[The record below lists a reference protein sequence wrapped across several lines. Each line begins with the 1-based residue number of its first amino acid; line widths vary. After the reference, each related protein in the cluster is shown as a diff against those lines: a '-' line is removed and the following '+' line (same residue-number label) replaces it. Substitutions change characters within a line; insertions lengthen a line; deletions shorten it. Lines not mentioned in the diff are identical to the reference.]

1 MVAKKVML
9 NNREGLHVRPAGLFS
24 NEMQKFLS
32 DVWVCHK
39 EAAVSGKSIMNLI
52 AAGIQCGDEVEI
64 RCSGPDEEEALSRA
78 VELIEFRPG
87 RSGRWPCM
95 TGERVLYGVAASP
108 GIGIGHALVYK
119 EKPMGSL
126 EREIADPKLE
136 LERYHSAVETFCHVT
151 QVKADRVAEMAGKE
165 RGDIIRCQA
174 DMIRDPY
181 LNGQVEGRIAS
192 GQSAEAALSASC
204 DLFIDLFTAA
214 EDEVTRQRAADVRD
228 LRGGMLRL
236 LLGLPEMDFSALQ
249 PGTVLLAE
257 ELSPSAV
264 SVLNSANVAGIVL
277 GKGGPTSHSAIL
289 ARALEIPAVL
299 GLEDRVLDAATG
311 ETLIVDGNRGCVVFS
326 PGQVMKSVYEGRQ
339 KDFQQLRASLRV
351 FVGRE
356 TVTADGKRIQLGA
369 NAGSVGDATRAAGY
383 GCDGIGLLRTEFLYL
398 DRTSQP
404 GEEEQFHAYRQI
416 LAAMRGKRVIIR
428 TLDVGGD
435 KTLPYLHQPH
445 EENPFL
451 GCRGLRFSL
460 REEDMFRSHL
470 RAVLRASAYGK
481 AHLLLPMVT
490 GVEEV
495 RRAREILE
503 EEKEALRRRKVAFD
517 ENLPMGVMVETVSA
531 CLMADAFSKEA
542 DFFSL
547 GTNDLTQY
555 VLGVDRGNARVA
567 HLYSYFHPAVL
578 RLVRQVLETARR
590 TGTKVSMCGEAAADT
605 ALTPVLLTFGLE
617 AFSVAPVSLLPVR
630 KAISLWTMEEA
641 KAVTEK
647 AMSLE
652 TEEEVQAF
660 LKEHEKK

>member
-1 MVAKKVML
+1 M
-9 NNREGLHVRPAGLFS
+9 S
-24 NEMQKFLS
+24 
-32 DVWVCHK
+32 
-39 EAAVSGKSIMNLI
+39 
-52 AAGIQCGDEVEI
+52 
-64 RCSGPDEEEALSRA
+64 
-78 VELIEFRPG
+78 
-87 RSGRWPCM
+87 
-95 TGERVLYGVAASP
+95 GERVLYGVAASP
-108 GIGIGHALVYK
+108 GIGFGHALVYR

-126 EREIADPKLE
+126 EREITDVKME
-136 LERYHSAVETFCHVT
+136 LERYRNAVDTFCRIT
-151 QVKADRVAEMAGKE
+151 EAKADRVAEMADKE
-165 RGDIIRCQA
+165 QGDIIRCQA
-174 DMIRDPY
+174 EMIRDPY

-192 GQSAEAALSASC
+192 RQSAEAALSASC
-204 DLFIDLFTAA
+204 DFYIDLFTAS
-214 EDEVTRQRAADVRD
+214 EEETTRQRAADVRD
-228 LRGGMLRL
+228 LRGSMLRL
-236 LLGLPEMDFSALQ
+236 LLGLPETDFSALQ

-481 AHLLLPMVT
+481 AQLLLPMVT

>member
-1 MVAKKVML
+1 M
-9 NNREGLHVRPAGLFS
+9 
-24 NEMQKFLS
+24 
-32 DVWVCHK
+32 
-39 EAAVSGKSIMNLI
+39 
-52 AAGIQCGDEVEI
+52 
-64 RCSGPDEEEALSRA
+64 
-78 VELIEFRPG
+78 
-87 RSGRWPCM
+87 
-95 TGERVLYGVAASP
+95 LYGVAGSP

-126 EREIADPKLE
+126 DREIADPKME
-136 LERYHSAVETFCHVT
+136 LERYRNAVETFCRVT

-165 RGDIIRCQA
+165 QGDIIRCQT
-174 DMIRDPY
+174 DMIHDPY
-181 LNGQVEGRIAS
+181 MSGQVEGRIAL

-204 DLFIDLFTAA
+204 DLFIDLFTASD
-214 EDEVTRQRAADVRD
+214 DEIIRQRAADVRD

-264 SVLNSANVAGIVL
+264 SVLNSANVEGIVL

-299 GLEDRVLDAATG
+299 GVEDRVMDTTPG
-311 ETLIVDGNRGCVVFS
+311 EAVIVDGNRGCVVFS
-326 PGQVMKSVYEGRQ
+326 PSPEMKTVYENRQ
-339 KDFQQLRASLRV
+339 KDFQQLRASLRE

-356 TVTADGKRIQLGA
+356 TRTADGERIQLAA
-369 NAGSVGDATRAAGY
+369 NAGGVGDATRAAGY
-383 GCDGIGLLRTEFLYL
+383 GCDGIGLVRTEFLYL

-404 GEEEQFHAYRQI
+404 GEDEQFHAYRQI
-416 LAAMRGKRVIIR
+416 LSAMRGKPVIIR

-435 KTLPYLHQPH
+435 KNLPYLPQVK
-445 EENPFL
+445 EDNPFL

-460 REEDMFRSHL
+460 REEDMFRVHL

-481 AHLLLPMVT
+481 ARLLLPMVT

-495 RRAREILE
+495 RHAREILE
-503 EEKEALRRRKVAFD
+503 EEKEVLRRKKIAFD
-517 ENLPMGVMVETVSA
+517 DNLPVGVMIETVAA
-531 CLMADAFSKEA
+531 CLMAEAFAKEA

-567 HLYSYFHPAVL
+567 HLYSYFHPGVL
-578 RLVRQVLETARR
+578 RMVRQVLETAQR

-605 ALTPVLLTFGLE
+605 ALTPVWLSFGLKE
-617 AFSVAPVSLLPVR
+617 FSVAPVSLLPVR
-630 KAISLWTMEEA
+630 KAISLWTSKEA
-641 KAVTEK
+641 KEVTEE

-652 TEEEVQAF
+652 TEEEVREF
-660 LKEHEKK
+660 LKAHEK

>member
-1 MVAKKVML
+1 
-9 NNREGLHVRPAGLFS
+9 
-24 NEMQKFLS
+24 
-32 DVWVCHK
+32 
-39 EAAVSGKSIMNLI
+39 
-52 AAGIQCGDEVEI
+52 
-64 RCSGPDEEEALSRA
+64 
-78 VELIEFRPG
+78 
-87 RSGRWPCM
+87 M

-108 GIGIGHALVYK
+108 GIGFGHALVYK

-126 EREIADPKLE
+126 EREVADPKLE
-136 LERYHSAVETFCHVT
+136 LERYHNAVETFCRVT
-151 QVKADRVAEMAGKE
+151 RIKADRVSEMAGKDQ
-165 RGDIIRCQA
+165 GDIIRCQIA
-174 DMIRDPY
+174 MIQDPY
-181 LNGQVEGRIAS
+181 MSGQVEGRIAM

-204 DLFIDLFTAA
+204 DLFIDIFTAA
-214 EDEVTRQRAADVRD
+214 EDELTRQRAADVRD
-228 LRGGMLRL
+228 LRGSMLRL
-236 LLGLPEMDFSALQ
+236 LLGLPEVDFSALQ

-481 AHLLLPMVT
+481 AQLLLPMVT

>member
-1 MVAKKVML
+1 
-9 NNREGLHVRPAGLFS
+9 
-24 NEMQKFLS
+24 
-32 DVWVCHK
+32 
-39 EAAVSGKSIMNLI
+39 
-52 AAGIQCGDEVEI
+52 
-64 RCSGPDEEEALSRA
+64 
-78 VELIEFRPG
+78 
-87 RSGRWPCM
+87 M

-108 GIGIGHALVYK
+108 GIGIGQALIYK
-119 EKPMGSL
+119 EKPMDSL

-136 LERYHSAVETFCHVT
+136 LERYRSAVETFCRVT

-165 RGDIIRCQA
+165 QGDIIRCQA

-181 LNGQVEGRIAS
+181 MNGQVEGRIAS

-204 DLFIDLFTAA
+204 DLFIDLFTAS
-214 EDEVTRQRAADVRD
+214 EDEITRQRAADIRD
-228 LRGGMLRL
+228 LRGSMLRL

-249 PGTVLLAE
+249 PGTVLMAE

-299 GLEDRVLDAATG
+299 GLEDRVMDVAPG
-311 ETLIVDGNRGCVVFS
+311 ETVIVDGNRGCVVFS
-326 PGQVMKSVYEGRQ
+326 PGHVMKTVYRGRQ
-339 KDFQQLRASLRV
+339 KDFQELCASMRV

-356 TVTADGKRIQLGA
+356 TVTADGERILLSA
-369 NAGSVGDATRAAGY
+369 NAGSIGDAVRAGGY

-416 LAAMRGKRVIIR
+416 LAAMGGKRVIIR

-435 KTLPYLHQPH
+435 KTLPYLNQPH
-445 EENPFL
+445 EDNPFL

-460 REEDMFRSHL
+460 REEELFRSHL

-481 AHLLLPMVT
+481 AQLLLPMAT

-495 RRAREILE
+495 RRAKEILE
-503 EEKEALRRRKVAFD
+503 EEKEGFRKRDIVFD
-517 ENLPMGVMVETVSA
+517 EHLPIGVMVETVSA
-531 CLMADAFSKEA
+531 CLMADSLAKEA

-578 RLVRQVLETARR
+578 RMVRQVLESARKNDIPV
-590 TGTKVSMCGEAAADT
+590 GMCGEAAADT
-605 ALTPVLLTFGLE
+605 ALTPVLLSFGLK
-617 AFSVAPVSLLPVR
+617 AFSVAPASLLPVR
-630 KAISLWTMEEA
+630 KTISLWSKEEA
-641 KAVTEK
+641 ETVTEE

-652 TEEEVQAF
+652 TEEEVRLF
-660 LKEHEKK
+660 LQEHRK

>member
-1 MVAKKVML
+1 
-9 NNREGLHVRPAGLFS
+9 
-24 NEMQKFLS
+24 
-32 DVWVCHK
+32 
-39 EAAVSGKSIMNLI
+39 
-52 AAGIQCGDEVEI
+52 
-64 RCSGPDEEEALSRA
+64 
-78 VELIEFRPG
+78 
-87 RSGRWPCM
+87 M

-108 GIGIGHALVYK
+108 GIGIGQALIYK
-119 EKPMGSL
+119 EKPMDSL

-136 LERYHSAVETFCHVT
+136 LERYRSAVETFCRVT

-165 RGDIIRCQA
+165 QGDIIRCQA

-181 LNGQVEGRIAS
+181 MNGQVEGRIAS

-204 DLFIDLFTAA
+204 DLFIDLFTAS
-214 EDEVTRQRAADVRD
+214 EDEITRQRAADIRD
-228 LRGGMLRL
+228 LRGSMLRL

-249 PGTVLLAE
+249 PGTVLMAE

-299 GLEDRVLDAATG
+299 GLEDRVMDVAPG
-311 ETLIVDGNRGCVVFS
+311 ETVIVDGNRGCVVFS
-326 PGQVMKSVYEGRQ
+326 PGHVMKTVYRGRQ
-339 KDFQQLRASLRV
+339 KDFQEVRASMRV
-351 FVGRE
+351 FVGRD
-356 TVTADGKRIQLGA
+356 TVSADGERIVLSA
-369 NAGSVGDATRAAGY
+369 NAGSIGDAVRAGGY

-416 LAAMRGKRVIIR
+416 LAAMGGKRVIIR

-435 KTLPYLHQPH
+435 KTLPYLNQPH
-445 EENPFL
+445 EDNPFL

-460 REEDMFRSHL
+460 REEELFRSHL

-481 AHLLLPMVT
+481 AQLLLPMAT

-495 RRAREILE
+495 RRAKEILE
-503 EEKEALRRRKVAFD
+503 EEKEGFRKRDIVFD
-517 ENLPMGVMVETVSA
+517 EHLPIGVMVETVSA
-531 CLMADAFSKEA
+531 CLMADSLAKEA

-578 RLVRQVLETARR
+578 RMVRQVLESARKNDIPV
-590 TGTKVSMCGEAAADT
+590 GMCGEAAADT
-605 ALTPVLLTFGLE
+605 ALTPVLLSFGLK
-617 AFSVAPVSLLPVR
+617 AFSVAPASLLPVR
-630 KAISLWTMEEA
+630 KTISLWSKEEA
-641 KAVTEK
+641 ETVTEE

-652 TEEEVQAF
+652 TEEEVRLF
-660 LKEHEKK
+660 LQEHRK

>member
-1 MVAKKVML
+1 
-9 NNREGLHVRPAGLFS
+9 
-24 NEMQKFLS
+24 
-32 DVWVCHK
+32 
-39 EAAVSGKSIMNLI
+39 
-52 AAGIQCGDEVEI
+52 
-64 RCSGPDEEEALSRA
+64 
-78 VELIEFRPG
+78 
-87 RSGRWPCM
+87 M

-151 QVKADRVAEMAGKE
+151 QVKADCVAEMAGKE

-481 AHLLLPMVT
+481 AQLLLPMVT

>member
-1 MVAKKVML
+1 M
-9 NNREGLHVRPAGLFS
+9 
-24 NEMQKFLS
+24 
-32 DVWVCHK
+32 
-39 EAAVSGKSIMNLI
+39 
-52 AAGIQCGDEVEI
+52 
-64 RCSGPDEEEALSRA
+64 
-78 VELIEFRPG
+78 
-87 RSGRWPCM
+87 
-95 TGERVLYGVAASP
+95 LYGVAGSP

-126 EREIADPKLE
+126 EREIADPKME
-136 LERYHSAVETFCHVT
+136 LERYRNAVETFCRVT

-165 RGDIIRCQA
+165 QGDIIRCQT
-174 DMIRDPY
+174 DMIHDPY
-181 LNGQVEGRIAS
+181 MSGQVEGRIAL

-204 DLFIDLFTAA
+204 DLFIDLFTAS
-214 EDEVTRQRAADVRD
+214 EDEIIRQRAADVRD

-264 SVLNSANVAGIVL
+264 SVLNSANVEGIVL

-299 GLEDRVLDAATG
+299 GVEDRVMDTAPG
-311 ETLIVDGNRGCVVFS
+311 EAVIVDGNRGCVVFS
-326 PGQVMKSVYEGRQ
+326 PSPEMKTVYENRQ
-339 KDFQQLRASLRV
+339 KDFQQLRASLRE

-356 TVTADGKRIQLGA
+356 TRTADGERIQLAA
-369 NAGSVGDATRAAGY
+369 NAGGVGDATRAAGY
-383 GCDGIGLLRTEFLYL
+383 GCDGIGLVRTEFLYL

-404 GEEEQFHAYRQI
+404 GEDEQFHAYRQI
-416 LAAMRGKRVIIR
+416 LSAMHGKPVIIR

-435 KTLPYLHQPH
+435 KNLPYLPQVK
-445 EENPFL
+445 EDNPFL

-460 REEDMFRSHL
+460 REEDMFRVHL

-481 AHLLLPMVT
+481 ARLLLPMVT

-495 RRAREILE
+495 RHAREILE
-503 EEKEALRRRKVAFD
+503 EEKEVLRRKKIAFD
-517 ENLPMGVMVETVSA
+517 ENLPVGVMIETVAA
-531 CLMADAFSKEA
+531 CLMAEAFAKEA

-567 HLYSYFHPAVL
+567 HLYSYFHPGVL
-578 RLVRQVLETARR
+578 RMVRQVLETAQR

-605 ALTPVLLTFGLE
+605 ALTPVWLSFGLKE
-617 AFSVAPVSLLPVR
+617 FSVAPVSLLPVR
-630 KAISLWTMEEA
+630 KAISLWTSKEA
-641 KAVTEK
+641 KEVTEE

-652 TEEEVQAF
+652 TEEEVREF
-660 LKEHEKK
+660 LKAHEK

>member
-1 MVAKKVML
+1 M
-9 NNREGLHVRPAGLFS
+9 
-24 NEMQKFLS
+24 
-32 DVWVCHK
+32 
-39 EAAVSGKSIMNLI
+39 
-52 AAGIQCGDEVEI
+52 
-64 RCSGPDEEEALSRA
+64 
-78 VELIEFRPG
+78 
-87 RSGRWPCM
+87 
-95 TGERVLYGVAASP
+95 
-108 GIGIGHALVYK
+108 
-119 EKPMGSL
+119 
-126 EREIADPKLE
+126 
-136 LERYHSAVETFCHVT
+136 
-151 QVKADRVAEMAGKE
+151 
-165 RGDIIRCQA
+165 
-174 DMIRDPY
+174 
-181 LNGQVEGRIAS
+181 EGRIAS

-277 GKGGPTSHSAIL
+277 GKGGPTSNSAIL

-652 TEEEVQAF
+652 TEEEIQAF

>member
-1 MVAKKVML
+1 
-9 NNREGLHVRPAGLFS
+9 
-24 NEMQKFLS
+24 
-32 DVWVCHK
+32 
-39 EAAVSGKSIMNLI
+39 
-52 AAGIQCGDEVEI
+52 
-64 RCSGPDEEEALSRA
+64 
-78 VELIEFRPG
+78 
-87 RSGRWPCM
+87 M

-151 QVKADRVAEMAGKE
+151 QVKADCVAEMAGKE

-204 DLFIDLFTAA
+204 DLFIDLFTAS
-214 EDEVTRQRAADVRD
+214 EDEIIRQRAADVRD

>member
-1 MVAKKVML
+1 
-9 NNREGLHVRPAGLFS
+9 
-24 NEMQKFLS
+24 
-32 DVWVCHK
+32 
-39 EAAVSGKSIMNLI
+39 
-52 AAGIQCGDEVEI
+52 
-64 RCSGPDEEEALSRA
+64 
-78 VELIEFRPG
+78 
-87 RSGRWPCM
+87 M

-151 QVKADRVAEMAGKE
+151 QVKADRVAEMDGKE

>member
-1 MVAKKVML
+1 
-9 NNREGLHVRPAGLFS
+9 
-24 NEMQKFLS
+24 
-32 DVWVCHK
+32 
-39 EAAVSGKSIMNLI
+39 
-52 AAGIQCGDEVEI
+52 
-64 RCSGPDEEEALSRA
+64 
-78 VELIEFRPG
+78 
-87 RSGRWPCM
+87 M
-95 TGERVLYGVAASP
+95 TGERLLYGVAGSP

-126 EREIADPKLE
+126 DREISDPKME
-136 LERYHSAVETFCHVT
+136 LERYHNAVETFCRVT

-165 RGDIIRCQA
+165 QGDIIRCQT

-181 LNGQVEGRIAS
+181 MSGQVEGRIAL

-204 DLFIDLFTAA
+204 DLFIDLFTASD
-214 EDEVTRQRAADVRD
+214 DEIIRQRAADVRD

-299 GLEDRVLDAATG
+299 GVEDRVLDTAPG
-311 ETLIVDGNRGCVVFS
+311 EAVIVDGNRGCVVFS
-326 PGQVMKSVYEGRQ
+326 PSPEMRSVYENRQ
-339 KDFQQLRASLRV
+339 NDFLQLRASLRV

-356 TVTADGKRIQLGA
+356 TRTADGERIQLAA

-383 GCDGIGLLRTEFLYL
+383 GCDGIGLVRTEFLYL

-416 LAAMRGKRVIIR
+416 LSAMHGKRVIIR

-435 KTLPYLHQPH
+435 KTLPYLAQVK
-445 EENPFL
+445 EDNPFL

-460 REEDMFRSHL
+460 REEDMFRVHL
-470 RAVLRASAYGK
+470 RAVLRASAFGK
-481 AHLLLPMVT
+481 AQLLLPMVT

-495 RRAREILE
+495 RQAREILE
-503 EEKEALRRRKVAFD
+503 EEKEALRRRGIAFD
-517 ENLPMGVMVETVSA
+517 ENLPVGVMVETVAA
-531 CLMADAFSKEA
+531 CLMADVLSKEA

-567 HLYSYFHPAVL
+567 HLYSYFHPGVL
-578 RLVRQVLETARR
+578 RLVRQVLEMARS
-590 TGTKVSMCGEAAADT
+590 TGTKVSMCGEAAGDT
-605 ALTPVLLTFGLE
+605 ALTPVLLSFGLKE
-617 AFSVAPVSLLPVR
+617 FSVAPVSLLPVR
-630 KAISLWTMEEA
+630 KAISLWTAKEA
-641 KAVTEK
+641 KAVTEE
-647 AMSLE
+647 AMSLG
-652 TEEEVQAF
+652 TEEEVREF
-660 LKEHEKK
+660 LRAHEK

>member
-1 MVAKKVML
+1 
-9 NNREGLHVRPAGLFS
+9 
-24 NEMQKFLS
+24 
-32 DVWVCHK
+32 
-39 EAAVSGKSIMNLI
+39 
-52 AAGIQCGDEVEI
+52 
-64 RCSGPDEEEALSRA
+64 
-78 VELIEFRPG
+78 
-87 RSGRWPCM
+87 M

-108 GIGIGHALVYK
+108 GIGIGQALIYK
-119 EKPMGSL
+119 EKPMDSL

-136 LERYHSAVETFCHVT
+136 LERYRSAVETFCRVT

-165 RGDIIRCQA
+165 QGDIIRCQA

-181 LNGQVEGRIAS
+181 MNGQVEGRIAS

-204 DLFIDLFTAA
+204 DLFIDLFTAS
-214 EDEVTRQRAADVRD
+214 EDEITRQRAADIRD
-228 LRGGMLRL
+228 LRGSMLRL

-249 PGTVLLAE
+249 PGTVLMAE

-299 GLEDRVLDAATG
+299 GLEDRVMDVAPG
-311 ETLIVDGNRGCVVFS
+311 ETVIVDGNRGCVVFS
-326 PGQVMKSVYEGRQ
+326 PGHVMKTVYRGRQ
-339 KDFQQLRASLRV
+339 KDFQELRASMRV

-356 TVTADGKRIQLGA
+356 TVTADGERILLSA
-369 NAGSVGDATRAAGY
+369 NAGSIGDAVRAGGY

-416 LAAMRGKRVIIR
+416 LAAMGGKRVIIR

-435 KTLPYLHQPH
+435 KTLPYLNQPH
-445 EENPFL
+445 EDNPFL

-460 REEDMFRSHL
+460 REEELFRSHL

-481 AHLLLPMVT
+481 AQLLLPMAT

-495 RRAREILE
+495 RRAKEILE
-503 EEKEALRRRKVAFD
+503 EEKEGFRKRDIVFD
-517 ENLPMGVMVETVSA
+517 EHLPIGVMVETVSA
-531 CLMADAFSKEA
+531 CLMADSLAKEA

-578 RLVRQVLETARR
+578 RMVRQVLESARKNDIPV
-590 TGTKVSMCGEAAADT
+590 GMCGEAAADT
-605 ALTPVLLTFGLE
+605 ALTPVLLSFGLK
-617 AFSVAPVSLLPVR
+617 AFSVAPASLLPVR
-630 KAISLWTMEEA
+630 KTISLWSKEEA
-641 KAVTEK
+641 ETVTEE

-652 TEEEVQAF
+652 TEEEVRLF
-660 LKEHEKK
+660 LEEHRK

>member
-1 MVAKKVML
+1 
-9 NNREGLHVRPAGLFS
+9 
-24 NEMQKFLS
+24 
-32 DVWVCHK
+32 
-39 EAAVSGKSIMNLI
+39 
-52 AAGIQCGDEVEI
+52 
-64 RCSGPDEEEALSRA
+64 
-78 VELIEFRPG
+78 
-87 RSGRWPCM
+87 M

-108 GIGIGHALVYK
+108 GIGIGQALIYK
-119 EKPMGSL
+119 EKPMDSL

-136 LERYHSAVETFCHVT
+136 LERYRSAVETFCRVT

-165 RGDIIRCQA
+165 QGDIIRCQA

-181 LNGQVEGRIAS
+181 MNGQVEGRIAS

-204 DLFIDLFTAA
+204 DLFIDLFTAS
-214 EDEVTRQRAADVRD
+214 EDEITRQRAADIRD
-228 LRGGMLRL
+228 LRGSMLRL

-249 PGTVLLAE
+249 PGTVLMAE

-299 GLEDRVLDAATG
+299 GLEDRVMDAASG
-311 ETLIVDGNRGCVVFS
+311 ETVIVDGNRGCVVFS
-326 PGQVMKSVYEGRQ
+326 PGHVMKTVYKGRQ
-339 KDFQQLRASLRV
+339 KDFQELRASMRV
-351 FVGRE
+351 FVGRD
-356 TVTADGKRIQLGA
+356 TVTADGERIQLAA
-369 NAGSVGDATRAAGY
+369 NAGSVGDAVRAAGY

-416 LAAMRGKRVIIR
+416 LAAMRDKRVIIR

-435 KTLPYLHQPH
+435 KTLSYLNQPH
-445 EENPFL
+445 EDNPFL

-460 REEDMFRSHL
+460 REEGMFRSHL

-481 AHLLLPMVT
+481 AHLLFPMVT

-495 RRAREILE
+495 RRAKEILE
-503 EEKEALRRRKVAFD
+503 EEKEGFRKRNIDFD
-517 ENLPMGVMVETVSA
+517 ENLPIGVMVETVSA
-531 CLMADAFSKEA
+531 CLMADSLAKEA

-578 RLVRQVLETARR
+578 RMIRQVLEAARKNNIPV
-590 TGTKVSMCGEAAADT
+590 GMCGEAAADT
-605 ALTPVLLTFGLE
+605 ALTPVLLTFGLK

-630 KAISLWTMEEA
+630 KTISLWSKEEA
-641 KAVTEK
+641 KAVTEE
-647 AMSLE
+647 AMALE
-652 TEEEVQAF
+652 TEEEVREF
-660 LKEHEKK
+660 LRERQKK

>member
-1 MVAKKVML
+1 
-9 NNREGLHVRPAGLFS
+9 
-24 NEMQKFLS
+24 
-32 DVWVCHK
+32 
-39 EAAVSGKSIMNLI
+39 
-52 AAGIQCGDEVEI
+52 
-64 RCSGPDEEEALSRA
+64 
-78 VELIEFRPG
+78 
-87 RSGRWPCM
+87 M
-95 TGERVLYGVAASP
+95 TGERVLYGVAGSP

-126 EREIADPKLE
+126 EREIADPKME
-136 LERYHSAVETFCHVT
+136 LERYRNAVETFCRVT

-165 RGDIIRCQA
+165 QGDIIRCQT
-174 DMIRDPY
+174 DMIHDPY
-181 LNGQVEGRIAS
+181 MSGQVEGRIAL

-204 DLFIDLFTAA
+204 DLFIDLFTASD
-214 EDEVTRQRAADVRD
+214 DEIIRQRAADVRD

-236 LLGLPEMDFSALQ
+236 LLGLPEMDYSALQ

-264 SVLNSANVAGIVL
+264 SVLNSANVEGIVL

-299 GLEDRVLDAATG
+299 GVEDRVMDTVPG
-311 ETLIVDGNRGCVVFS
+311 EAVIVDGNRGCVVFS
-326 PGQVMKSVYEGRQ
+326 PSPEMKTVYENRQ
-339 KDFQQLRASLRV
+339 KDFQQLRASLRE

-356 TVTADGKRIQLGA
+356 TRTADGERIQLAA
-369 NAGSVGDATRAAGY
+369 NAGGVGDATRAAGY
-383 GCDGIGLLRTEFLYL
+383 GCDGIGLVRTEFLYL

-404 GEEEQFHAYRQI
+404 GEDEQFHAYRQI
-416 LAAMRGKRVIIR
+416 LSAMRGKPVIIR

-435 KTLPYLHQPH
+435 KNLPYLPQVK
-445 EENPFL
+445 EDNPFL

-460 REEDMFRSHL
+460 REEDMFRVHL

-481 AHLLLPMVT
+481 ARLLLPMVT

-495 RRAREILE
+495 RHAREILE
-503 EEKEALRRRKVAFD
+503 EEKEVLRRKKIAFD
-517 ENLPMGVMVETVSA
+517 ENLPVGVMIETVAA
-531 CLMADAFSKEA
+531 CLMAEAFAKEA

-567 HLYSYFHPAVL
+567 HLYSYFHPGVL
-578 RLVRQVLETARR
+578 RMVRQVLETAQR

-605 ALTPVLLTFGLE
+605 ALTPVWLSFGLKE
-617 AFSVAPVSLLPVR
+617 FSVAPVSLLPVR
-630 KAISLWTMEEA
+630 KAISLWTSKEAEE
-641 KAVTEK
+641 VTEE

-652 TEEEVQAF
+652 TEEEVREF
-660 LKEHEKK
+660 LKAHEK

>member
-1 MVAKKVML
+1 M
-9 NNREGLHVRPAGLFS
+9 
-24 NEMQKFLS
+24 
-32 DVWVCHK
+32 
-39 EAAVSGKSIMNLI
+39 
-52 AAGIQCGDEVEI
+52 
-64 RCSGPDEEEALSRA
+64 
-78 VELIEFRPG
+78 
-87 RSGRWPCM
+87 
-95 TGERVLYGVAASP
+95 LYGVAGSP

-126 EREIADPKLE
+126 DREIADPKME
-136 LERYHSAVETFCHVT
+136 LERYRNAVETFCRVI

-165 RGDIIRCQA
+165 QGDIIRCQT
-174 DMIRDPY
+174 DMIHDPY
-181 LNGQVEGRIAS
+181 MSGQVEGRIAL

-204 DLFIDLFTAA
+204 DLFIDLFTASD
-214 EDEVTRQRAADVRD
+214 DEIIRQRAADVRD

-264 SVLNSANVAGIVL
+264 SVLNSANVEGIVL

-299 GLEDRVLDAATG
+299 GVEDRVMDTTPG
-311 ETLIVDGNRGCVVFS
+311 EAVIVDGNRGCVVFS
-326 PGQVMKSVYEGRQ
+326 PSPEMKTVYENRQ
-339 KDFQQLRASLRV
+339 KDFQQLRASLRE

-356 TVTADGKRIQLGA
+356 TRTADGERIQLAA
-369 NAGSVGDATRAAGY
+369 NAGGVGDATRAAGY
-383 GCDGIGLLRTEFLYL
+383 GCDGIGLVRTEFLYL

-404 GEEEQFHAYRQI
+404 GEDEQFHAYRQI
-416 LAAMRGKRVIIR
+416 LSAMRGKPVIIR

-435 KTLPYLHQPH
+435 KNLPYLPQVK
-445 EENPFL
+445 EDNPFL

-460 REEDMFRSHL
+460 REEDMFRVHL

-481 AHLLLPMVT
+481 ARLLLPMVT

-495 RRAREILE
+495 RHAREILE
-503 EEKEALRRRKVAFD
+503 EEKEVLRRKEIAFD
-517 ENLPMGVMVETVSA
+517 ENLPVGVMIETVAA
-531 CLMADAFSKEA
+531 CLMAEAFAKEA

-567 HLYSYFHPAVL
+567 HLYSYFHPGVL
-578 RLVRQVLETARR
+578 RMVRQVLETAQR

-605 ALTPVLLTFGLE
+605 ALTPVWLSFGLKE
-617 AFSVAPVSLLPVR
+617 FSVAPVSLLPVR
-630 KAISLWTMEEA
+630 KAISLWTSKEA
-641 KAVTEK
+641 KEVTEE

-652 TEEEVQAF
+652 TEEEVREF
-660 LKEHEKK
+660 LKAHEK

>member
-1 MVAKKVML
+1 
-9 NNREGLHVRPAGLFS
+9 
-24 NEMQKFLS
+24 
-32 DVWVCHK
+32 
-39 EAAVSGKSIMNLI
+39 
-52 AAGIQCGDEVEI
+52 
-64 RCSGPDEEEALSRA
+64 
-78 VELIEFRPG
+78 
-87 RSGRWPCM
+87 M
-95 TGERVLYGVAASP
+95 TGERVLYGVAGSP

-126 EREIADPKLE
+126 EREIADPKME
-136 LERYHSAVETFCHVT
+136 LERYRNAVETFCRVT

-165 RGDIIRCQA
+165 QGDIIRCQT
-174 DMIRDPY
+174 DMIHDPY
-181 LNGQVEGRIAS
+181 MSGQVEGRIAL

-204 DLFIDLFTAA
+204 DLFIDLFTAS
-214 EDEVTRQRAADVRD
+214 EDEIIRQRAADVRD

-264 SVLNSANVAGIVL
+264 SVLNSANVEGIVL

-299 GLEDRVLDAATG
+299 GVEDRVMDTAPG
-311 ETLIVDGNRGCVVFS
+311 EAVIVDGNRGCVVFS
-326 PGQVMKSVYEGRQ
+326 PSPEMKTVYENRQ
-339 KDFQQLRASLRV
+339 KDFQQLRASLRE

-356 TVTADGKRIQLGA
+356 TRTADGERIQLAA
-369 NAGSVGDATRAAGY
+369 NAGGVGDATRAAGY
-383 GCDGIGLLRTEFLYL
+383 GCDGIGLVRTEFLYL

-404 GEEEQFHAYRQI
+404 GEDEQFHAYRQI
-416 LAAMRGKRVIIR
+416 LSAMRGKPVIIR

-435 KTLPYLHQPH
+435 KNLPYLPQVK
-445 EENPFL
+445 EDNPFL

-460 REEDMFRSHL
+460 REEDMFRVHL

-481 AHLLLPMVT
+481 ARLLLPMVT

-495 RRAREILE
+495 RHAREILE
-503 EEKEALRRRKVAFD
+503 EEKEVLRRKEIAFD
-517 ENLPMGVMVETVSA
+517 ENLPVGVMIETVAA
-531 CLMADAFSKEA
+531 CLMAEAFAKEA

-567 HLYSYFHPAVL
+567 HLYSYFHPGVL
-578 RLVRQVLETARR
+578 RMVRQVLETAQR

-605 ALTPVLLTFGLE
+605 ALTPVWLSFGLKE
-617 AFSVAPVSLLPVR
+617 FSVAPVSLLPVR
-630 KAISLWTMEEA
+630 KAISLWTSKEAEE
-641 KAVTEK
+641 VTEE

-652 TEEEVQAF
+652 TEEEVREF
-660 LKEHEKK
+660 LKAHEK

>member
-1 MVAKKVML
+1 
-9 NNREGLHVRPAGLFS
+9 
-24 NEMQKFLS
+24 
-32 DVWVCHK
+32 
-39 EAAVSGKSIMNLI
+39 
-52 AAGIQCGDEVEI
+52 
-64 RCSGPDEEEALSRA
+64 
-78 VELIEFRPG
+78 
-87 RSGRWPCM
+87 M

-151 QVKADRVAEMAGKE
+151 QVKADRVAEMADKE

>member
-1 MVAKKVML
+1 
-9 NNREGLHVRPAGLFS
+9 
-24 NEMQKFLS
+24 
-32 DVWVCHK
+32 
-39 EAAVSGKSIMNLI
+39 
-52 AAGIQCGDEVEI
+52 
-64 RCSGPDEEEALSRA
+64 
-78 VELIEFRPG
+78 
-87 RSGRWPCM
+87 M
-95 TGERVLYGVAASP
+95 TGERVLYGVAGSP

-126 EREIADPKLE
+126 DREIADPKME
-136 LERYHSAVETFCHVT
+136 LERYRNAVETFCRVI

-165 RGDIIRCQA
+165 QGDIIRCQT
-174 DMIRDPY
+174 DMIHDPY
-181 LNGQVEGRIAS
+181 MSGQVEGRIAL

-204 DLFIDLFTAA
+204 DLFIDLFTASD
-214 EDEVTRQRAADVRD
+214 DEIIRQRAADVRD

-264 SVLNSANVAGIVL
+264 SVLNSANVEGIVL

-299 GLEDRVLDAATG
+299 GVEDRVMDTAPG
-311 ETLIVDGNRGCVVFS
+311 EAVIVDGNRGCVVFS
-326 PGQVMKSVYEGRQ
+326 PSPEMKTVYVNRQ
-339 KDFQQLRASLRV
+339 KDFQQLRASLRE

-356 TVTADGKRIQLGA
+356 TRTADGERIQLAA
-369 NAGSVGDATRAAGY
+369 NAGGVGDATRAAGY
-383 GCDGIGLLRTEFLYL
+383 GCDGIGLVRTEFLYL

-404 GEEEQFHAYRQI
+404 GEDEQFHAYRQI
-416 LAAMRGKRVIIR
+416 LSAMRGKPVIIR

-435 KTLPYLHQPH
+435 KNLPYLPQVK
-445 EENPFL
+445 EDNPFL

-460 REEDMFRSHL
+460 REEDMFRVHL

-481 AHLLLPMVT
+481 ARLLLPMVT

-495 RRAREILE
+495 RHAREILE
-503 EEKEALRRRKVAFD
+503 EEKEVLRRKEIAFD
-517 ENLPMGVMVETVSA
+517 ENLPVGVMIETVAA
-531 CLMADAFSKEA
+531 CLMAEAFAKEA

-567 HLYSYFHPAVL
+567 HLYSYFHPGVL
-578 RLVRQVLETARR
+578 RMVRQVLETAQR

-605 ALTPVLLTFGLE
+605 ALTPVWLSFGLKE
-617 AFSVAPVSLLPVR
+617 FSVAPVSLLPVR
-630 KAISLWTMEEA
+630 KTISLWTSKEAEE
-641 KAVTEK
+641 VTEE

-652 TEEEVQAF
+652 TEEEVREF
-660 LKEHEKK
+660 LKAHEK

>member
-1 MVAKKVML
+1 
-9 NNREGLHVRPAGLFS
+9 
-24 NEMQKFLS
+24 
-32 DVWVCHK
+32 
-39 EAAVSGKSIMNLI
+39 
-52 AAGIQCGDEVEI
+52 
-64 RCSGPDEEEALSRA
+64 
-78 VELIEFRPG
+78 
-87 RSGRWPCM
+87 M

-108 GIGIGHALVYK
+108 GIGIGQALIYK
-119 EKPMGSL
+119 EKPMDSL

-136 LERYHSAVETFCHVT
+136 LERYRSAVETFCRVT

-165 RGDIIRCQA
+165 QGDIIRCQA

-181 LNGQVEGRIAS
+181 MNGQVEGRIAS

-204 DLFIDLFTAA
+204 DLFIDLFTAS
-214 EDEVTRQRAADVRD
+214 EDEITRQRAADIRD
-228 LRGGMLRL
+228 LRGSMLRL

-249 PGTVLLAE
+249 PGTVLMAE

-299 GLEDRVLDAATG
+299 GLEDRVMDVAPG
-311 ETLIVDGNRGCVVFS
+311 ETVIVDGNRGCVVFS
-326 PGQVMKSVYEGRQ
+326 PGHVMKTVYRGRQ
-339 KDFQQLRASLRV
+339 KDFQELRASMRV

-356 TVTADGKRIQLGA
+356 TVTADGERILLSA
-369 NAGSVGDATRAAGY
+369 NAGSIGDAVRAGGY

-416 LAAMRGKRVIIR
+416 LAAMGGKRVIIR

-435 KTLPYLHQPH
+435 KTLPYLNQPH
-445 EENPFL
+445 EDNPFL

-460 REEDMFRSHL
+460 REEELFRSHL

-481 AHLLLPMVT
+481 AQLLLPMAT

-495 RRAREILE
+495 RRAKEILE
-503 EEKEALRRRKVAFD
+503 EEKEGFRKRDIVFD
-517 ENLPMGVMVETVSA
+517 EHLPIGVMVETVSA
-531 CLMADAFSKEA
+531 CLMADSLAKEA

-578 RLVRQVLETARR
+578 RMVRQVLESARKNDIPV
-590 TGTKVSMCGEAAADT
+590 GMCGEAAADT
-605 ALTPVLLTFGLE
+605 ALTPVLLSFGLK
-617 AFSVAPVSLLPVR
+617 AFSVAPASLLPVR
-630 KAISLWTMEEA
+630 KTISLWSKEEA
-641 KAVTEK
+641 ETVTEE

-652 TEEEVQAF
+652 TEEEVRLF
-660 LKEHEKK
+660 LQEHGK

>member
-1 MVAKKVML
+1 
-9 NNREGLHVRPAGLFS
+9 
-24 NEMQKFLS
+24 
-32 DVWVCHK
+32 
-39 EAAVSGKSIMNLI
+39 
-52 AAGIQCGDEVEI
+52 
-64 RCSGPDEEEALSRA
+64 
-78 VELIEFRPG
+78 
-87 RSGRWPCM
+87 M

-108 GIGIGHALVYK
+108 GIGIGQALIYK
-119 EKPMGSL
+119 EKPMDSL

-136 LERYHSAVETFCHVT
+136 LERYRSAVETFCRVT

-165 RGDIIRCQA
+165 QGDIIRCQA

-181 LNGQVEGRIAS
+181 MNGQVEGRIAS

-204 DLFIDLFTAA
+204 DLFIDLFTAS
-214 EDEVTRQRAADVRD
+214 EDEITRQRAADIRD
-228 LRGGMLRL
+228 LRGSMLRL

-249 PGTVLLAE
+249 PGTVLMAE

-299 GLEDRVLDAATG
+299 GLEDRVMDVAPG
-311 ETLIVDGNRGCVVFS
+311 ETVIVDGNRGCVVFS
-326 PGQVMKSVYEGRQ
+326 PGHVMKTVYRGRQ
-339 KDFQQLRASLRV
+339 KDFQELRASMRV

-356 TVTADGKRIQLGA
+356 TVTADGERILLSA
-369 NAGSVGDATRAAGY
+369 NAGSIGDAVLAGGY

-416 LAAMRGKRVIIR
+416 LAAMGGKRVIIR

-435 KTLPYLHQPH
+435 KTLPYLNQPH
-445 EENPFL
+445 EDNPFL

-460 REEDMFRSHL
+460 REEELFRSHL

-481 AHLLLPMVT
+481 AQLLLPMAT

-495 RRAREILE
+495 RRAKEILE
-503 EEKEALRRRKVAFD
+503 EEKEGFRKRDIVFD
-517 ENLPMGVMVETVSA
+517 EHLPIGVMVETVSA
-531 CLMADAFSKEA
+531 CLMADSLAKEA

-578 RLVRQVLETARR
+578 RMVRQVLESARKNDIPV
-590 TGTKVSMCGEAAADT
+590 GMCGEAAADT
-605 ALTPVLLTFGLE
+605 ALTPVLLSFGLK
-617 AFSVAPVSLLPVR
+617 AFSVAPASLLPVR
-630 KAISLWTMEEA
+630 KTISLWSKEEA
-641 KAVTEK
+641 ETVTEE

-652 TEEEVQAF
+652 TEEEVRLF
-660 LKEHEKK
+660 LQEHRK

>member
-1 MVAKKVML
+1 
-9 NNREGLHVRPAGLFS
+9 
-24 NEMQKFLS
+24 
-32 DVWVCHK
+32 
-39 EAAVSGKSIMNLI
+39 
-52 AAGIQCGDEVEI
+52 
-64 RCSGPDEEEALSRA
+64 
-78 VELIEFRPG
+78 
-87 RSGRWPCM
+87 M
-95 TGERVLYGVAASP
+95 TGERVLYGVAGSP
-108 GIGIGHALVYK
+108 GIGVGHALVYK

-126 EREIADPKLE
+126 EREIADPKIE
-136 LERYHSAVETFCHVT
+136 LERYRNAVETFCRVT
-151 QVKADRVAEMAGKE
+151 QMKADRVAEMAGKE
-165 RGDIIRCQA
+165 QGDIIRCQT

-181 LNGQVEGRIAS
+181 MNGQVEGRIAL

-204 DLFIDLFTAA
+204 DLFIDLFTASD
-214 EDEVTRQRAADVRD
+214 DEVTRQRAADVRD

-236 LLGLPEMDFSALQ
+236 LLGLPELDFSALQ
-249 PGTVLLAE
+249 PGTVLMAE

-264 SVLNSANVAGIVL
+264 SMLNSANVAGIVL

-299 GLEDRVLDAATG
+299 GVEDRVLDTAPG
-311 ETLIVDGNRGCVVFS
+311 ESVIVDGNRGCVVFS
-326 PGQVMKSVYEGRQ
+326 PSPEMRSVYQNRQ
-339 KDFQQLRASLRV
+339 NEFLQLRASLRV

-356 TVTADGKRIQLGA
+356 TRTADGERIQLAA
-369 NAGSVGDATRAAGY
+369 NAGSVGDASRAAGY

-416 LAAMRGKRVIIR
+416 LSAMRGKRVIIR

-435 KTLPYLHQPH
+435 KNLPYLGQIK

-460 REEDMFRSHL
+460 REENMFRAHL
-470 RAVLRASAYGK
+470 RAVLGASAFGK
-481 AHLLLPMVT
+481 AQLLLPMVT

-503 EEKEALRRRKVAFD
+503 EEKESLRRKGLAFD
-517 ENLPMGVMVETVSA
+517 ENLPLGVMVETVAA
-531 CLMADAFSKEA
+531 CLMADVLAKEA

-567 HLYSYFHPAVL
+567 HLYSYFHPGVL
-578 RLVRQVLETARR
+578 RMVRQVLETAQK
-590 TGTKVSMCGEAAADT
+590 TGTKVSMCGEAAGET
-605 ALTPVLLTFGLE
+605 ALTPVLLAFGLKE
-617 AFSVAPVSLLPVR
+617 FSVAPVSLLPVR
-630 KAISLWTMEEA
+630 RAISMWTAEEA
-641 KAVTEK
+641 RAVTEE

-652 TEEEVQAF
+652 TEEEVRAF
-660 LKEHEKK
+660 LKAHEK

>member
-1 MVAKKVML
+1 
-9 NNREGLHVRPAGLFS
+9 
-24 NEMQKFLS
+24 
-32 DVWVCHK
+32 
-39 EAAVSGKSIMNLI
+39 
-52 AAGIQCGDEVEI
+52 
-64 RCSGPDEEEALSRA
+64 
-78 VELIEFRPG
+78 
-87 RSGRWPCM
+87 M

-108 GIGIGHALVYK
+108 GIGIGQALIYK
-119 EKPMGSL
+119 EKPMDSL

-136 LERYHSAVETFCHVT
+136 LERYRSAVETFCRVT

-165 RGDIIRCQA
+165 QGDIIRCQA

-181 LNGQVEGRIAS
+181 MNGQVEGRIAS

-204 DLFIDLFTAA
+204 DLFIDLFTAS
-214 EDEVTRQRAADVRD
+214 EDEITRQRAADIRD
-228 LRGGMLRL
+228 LRGSMLRL

-249 PGTVLLAE
+249 PGTVLMAE

-299 GLEDRVLDAATG
+299 GLEDRVMDVAPG
-311 ETLIVDGNRGCVVFS
+311 ETVIVDGNRGCVVFS
-326 PGQVMKSVYEGRQ
+326 PGHVMKTVYRGRQ
-339 KDFQQLRASLRV
+339 KDFQELRASMRV

-356 TVTADGKRIQLGA
+356 TVTADGERILLSA
-369 NAGSVGDATRAAGY
+369 NAGSIGDAVRAGGY

-416 LAAMRGKRVIIR
+416 LAAMGGKRVIIR

-435 KTLPYLHQPH
+435 KTLPYLNQPH
-445 EENPFL
+445 EDNPFL

-460 REEDMFRSHL
+460 REEELFRSHL

-481 AHLLLPMVT
+481 AQLLLPMAT
-490 GVEEV
+490 GAEEV
-495 RRAREILE
+495 RRAKEILE
-503 EEKEALRRRKVAFD
+503 EEKEGFRKRDIVFD
-517 ENLPMGVMVETVSA
+517 EHLPIGVMVETVSA
-531 CLMADAFSKEA
+531 CLMADSLAKEA

-578 RLVRQVLETARR
+578 RMVRQVLESARKNDIPV
-590 TGTKVSMCGEAAADT
+590 GMCGEAAADT
-605 ALTPVLLTFGLE
+605 ALTPVLLSFGLK
-617 AFSVAPVSLLPVR
+617 AFSVAPASLLPVR
-630 KAISLWTMEEA
+630 KTISLWSKEEA
-641 KAVTEK
+641 ETVTEE

-652 TEEEVQAF
+652 TEEEVRLF
-660 LKEHEKK
+660 LQEHRK

>member
-1 MVAKKVML
+1 
-9 NNREGLHVRPAGLFS
+9 
-24 NEMQKFLS
+24 
-32 DVWVCHK
+32 
-39 EAAVSGKSIMNLI
+39 
-52 AAGIQCGDEVEI
+52 
-64 RCSGPDEEEALSRA
+64 
-78 VELIEFRPG
+78 
-87 RSGRWPCM
+87 M

-165 RGDIIRCQA
+165 RGD
-174 DMIRDPY
+174 
-181 LNGQVEGRIAS
+181 
-192 GQSAEAALSASC
+192 ALSASC

>member
-1 MVAKKVML
+1 M
-9 NNREGLHVRPAGLFS
+9 
-24 NEMQKFLS
+24 
-32 DVWVCHK
+32 
-39 EAAVSGKSIMNLI
+39 
-52 AAGIQCGDEVEI
+52 
-64 RCSGPDEEEALSRA
+64 
-78 VELIEFRPG
+78 
-87 RSGRWPCM
+87 
-95 TGERVLYGVAASP
+95 LYGVAGSP

-126 EREIADPKLE
+126 EREIADPKME
-136 LERYHSAVETFCHVT
+136 LERYRNAVETFCRVT

-165 RGDIIRCQA
+165 QGDIIRCQT
-174 DMIRDPY
+174 DMIHDPY
-181 LNGQVEGRIAS
+181 MSGQVEGRIAL

-204 DLFIDLFTAA
+204 DLFIDLFTAS
-214 EDEVTRQRAADVRD
+214 EDEIIRQRAADVRD

-264 SVLNSANVAGIVL
+264 SVLNSANVEGIVL

-299 GLEDRVLDAATG
+299 GVEDRVMDTAPG
-311 ETLIVDGNRGCVVFS
+311 EAVIVDGNRGCVVFS
-326 PGQVMKSVYEGRQ
+326 PSPEMKTVYENRQ
-339 KDFQQLRASLRV
+339 KDFQQLRASLRE

-356 TVTADGKRIQLGA
+356 TRTADGERIQLAA
-369 NAGSVGDATRAAGY
+369 NAGGVGDATRAAGY
-383 GCDGIGLLRTEFLYL
+383 GCDGIGLVRTEFLYL

-404 GEEEQFHAYRQI
+404 GEDEQFHAYRQI
-416 LAAMRGKRVIIR
+416 LSAMHGKPVIIR

-435 KTLPYLHQPH
+435 KNLPYLPQVK
-445 EENPFL
+445 EDNPFL

-460 REEDMFRSHL
+460 REEDMFRVHL

-481 AHLLLPMVT
+481 ARLLLPMVT

-495 RRAREILE
+495 RHAREILE
-503 EEKEALRRRKVAFD
+503 EEKEVLRRKEIAFD
-517 ENLPMGVMVETVSA
+517 ENLPVGVMIETVAA
-531 CLMADAFSKEA
+531 CLMAEAFAKEA

-567 HLYSYFHPAVL
+567 HLYSYFHPGVL
-578 RLVRQVLETARR
+578 RMVRQVLETAQR

-605 ALTPVLLTFGLE
+605 ALTPVWLSFGLKE
-617 AFSVAPVSLLPVR
+617 FSVAPVSLLPVR
-630 KAISLWTMEEA
+630 KAISLWTSKEAEE
-641 KAVTEK
+641 VTEE

-652 TEEEVQAF
+652 TEEEVREF
-660 LKEHEKK
+660 LKAHEK

>member
-1 MVAKKVML
+1 
-9 NNREGLHVRPAGLFS
+9 
-24 NEMQKFLS
+24 
-32 DVWVCHK
+32 
-39 EAAVSGKSIMNLI
+39 
-52 AAGIQCGDEVEI
+52 
-64 RCSGPDEEEALSRA
+64 
-78 VELIEFRPG
+78 
-87 RSGRWPCM
+87 M

-108 GIGIGHALVYK
+108 GIGIGQALIYK
-119 EKPMGSL
+119 EKPMDSL

-136 LERYHSAVETFCHVT
+136 LERYRSAVETFCRVT

-165 RGDIIRCQA
+165 QGDIIRCQA

-181 LNGQVEGRIAS
+181 MNGQVEGRIAS

-204 DLFIDLFTAA
+204 DLFIDLFTAS
-214 EDEVTRQRAADVRD
+214 EDEITRQRAADIRD
-228 LRGGMLRL
+228 LRGSMLRL

-249 PGTVLLAE
+249 PGTVLMAE

-299 GLEDRVLDAATG
+299 GLEDRVMDVAPG
-311 ETLIVDGNRGCVVFS
+311 ETVIVDGNRGCVVFS
-326 PGQVMKSVYEGRQ
+326 PGHVMKTVYRGRQ
-339 KDFQQLRASLRV
+339 KDFQELRASMRV
-351 FVGRE
+351 FVGRD
-356 TVTADGKRIQLGA
+356 TVTADGERILLSA
-369 NAGSVGDATRAAGY
+369 NAGSIGDAVRAGGY

-416 LAAMRGKRVIIR
+416 LAAMGGKRVIIR

-435 KTLPYLHQPH
+435 KTLPYLNQPH
-445 EENPFL
+445 EDNPFL

-460 REEDMFRSHL
+460 REEELFRSHL

-481 AHLLLPMVT
+481 AQLLLPMAT

-495 RRAREILE
+495 RRAKEILE
-503 EEKEALRRRKVAFD
+503 EEKEGFRKRDIVFD
-517 ENLPMGVMVETVSA
+517 EHLPIGVMVETVSA
-531 CLMADAFSKEA
+531 CLMADFLAKEA

-578 RLVRQVLETARR
+578 RMVRQVLESARKNDIPV
-590 TGTKVSMCGEAAADT
+590 GMCGEAAADT
-605 ALTPVLLTFGLE
+605 ALTPVLLSFGLK
-617 AFSVAPVSLLPVR
+617 AFSVAPASLLPVR
-630 KAISLWTMEEA
+630 KTISLWSKEEA
-641 KAVTEK
+641 ETVTEE

-652 TEEEVQAF
+652 TEEEVRLF
-660 LKEHEKK
+660 LQEHRK